1 MKGMPAAFIWPAC
14 CHIASRPSGATM
26 PIFRSDRG
34 GTAVSCAFCIA
45 PGWKAV
51 IWLLSVSVMMIAC
64 AV

>member
-1 MKGMPAAFIWPAC
+1 LL
-14 CHIASRPSGATM
+14 IASRPSGAM
-26 PIFRSDRG
+26 MAIFRSGRA
-34 GTAVSCAFCIA
+34 GTSVDACASCMA